1 MLGKCHDGNS
11 YHANNEE
18 TMKNLLII
26 FSIVFITGYMFTETN
41 AKQSP
46 TIDEIDALL
55 NKVSK
60 NIQSA
65 GEVTKMAQKMNAK
78 IVEVKAKE
86 KEELKMEVK
95 MAESKVEKMEEKIEV
110 YAVKMIGSGL
120 DTAVEEVQFKGPL
133 YDAWL
138 NYVEEGG
145 KEDFNWFR
153 LYIWQQK

>member
-1 MLGKCHDGNS
+1 
-11 YHANNEE
+11 
-18 TMKNLLII
+18 MKNLLII
-26 FSIVFITGYMFTETN
+26 FTAAFVTGYMFTSVN

-65 GEVTKMAQKMNAK
+65 GEVTKMAQTMNAK
-78 IVEVKAKE
+78 MVEAKAKE

-95 MAESKVEKMEEKIEV
+95 MAEAKVEKMEEKIEV
-110 YAVKMIGSGL
+110 YAVKMIGSGI
-120 DTAVEEVQFKGPL
+120 DTSVEEVQFKGQI

>member
-1 MLGKCHDGNS
+1 
-11 YHANNEE
+11 
-18 TMKNLLII
+18 MKNLLII
-26 FSIVFITGYMFTETN
+26 FTAVFITGYLFTESN

-60 NIQSA
+60 NIESA
-65 GEVTKMAQKMNAK
+65 GEVTKMAQTMNAK
-78 IVEVKAKE
+78 MVENKVKE
-86 KEELKMEVK
+86 KEALKEEVK
-95 MAESKVEKMEEKIEV
+95 MAEAKVEKVEEKIEV
-110 YAVKMIGSGL
+110 YAVKMISVGL
-120 DTAVEEVQFKGPL
+120 DTAVDEAKMKGPA

>member
-1 MLGKCHDGNS
+1 MPGIGHDGNT
-11 YHANNEE
+11 HHENNAKV
-18 TMKNLLII
+18 MKNLLII
-26 FSIVFITGYMFTETN
+26 FSAAFITGYLFTSVN

-60 NIQSA
+60 NIESA
-65 GEVTKMAQKMNAK
+65 GEVTKMAQTMNAK
-78 IVEVKAKE
+78 MVEAKAKE
-86 KEELKMEVK
+86 KEALKMEVK
-95 MAESKVEKMEEKIEV
+95 MAEAKVEKMEEKMEV
-110 YAVKMIGSGL
+110 YAVKMVGAGI
-120 DTAVEEVQFKGPL
+120 DTAVEEVQFKGPI